1 MNLIIQ
7 SIQNRLLLQHQNKFQ
22 HGFIPL
28 IMSNLK
34 NICFNIFLLSFVFPI
49 KIGTGDTS
57 FGYAQEKQ
65 KIKAGTITASRLY
78 RDRLF
83 LPNSFTQFLYYCT
96 SALNLYS

>member
-34 NICFNIFLLSFVFPI
+34 NICFNIFLLSFVLIHPSATLWRN
-49 KIGTGDTS
+49 KKS
-57 FGYAQEKQ
+57 RQE
-65 KIKAGTITASRLY
+65 RLQ
-78 RDRLF
+78 
-83 LPNSFTQFLYYCT
+83 PVP
-96 SALNLYS
+96 AE

>member
-34 NICFNIFLLSFVFPI
+34 NICFNIFLLSFVLIHPSATLWRNLP
-49 KIGTGDTS
+49 TGRQ
-57 FGYAQEKQ
+57 A
-65 KIKAGTITASRLY
+65 
-78 RDRLF
+78 
-83 LPNSFTQFLYYCT
+83 
-96 SALNLYS
+96 

>member
-34 NICFNIFLLSFVFPI
+34 NICFNIFLLSFVLIHPSATLWRN
-49 KIGTGDTS
+49 KKS
-57 FGYAQEKQ
+57 RQE
-65 KIKAGTITASRLY
+65 RLH
-78 RDRLF
+78 
-83 LPNSFTQFLYYCT
+83 PVP
-96 SALNLYS
+96 AE

>member
-49 KIGTGDTS
+49 KIGQASATLWRNKKSRQERLQPPTGQ
-57 FGYAQEKQ
+57 AVPAE
-65 KIKAGTITASRLY
+65 
-78 RDRLF
+78 
-83 LPNSFTQFLYYCT
+83 
-96 SALNLYS
+96 

>member
-34 NICFNIFLLSFVFPI
+34 NICFNIFFTFFCLPD
-49 KIGTGDTS
+49 KN
-57 FGYAQEKQ
+57 
-65 KIKAGTITASRLY
+65 
-78 RDRLF
+78 RDR
-83 LPNSFTQFLYYCT
+83 
-96 SALNLYS
+96 

>member
-34 NICFNIFLLSFVFPI
+34 NICFNIFFTFFCLDTKETKNQGRNDYSLPTLSGQAVP
-49 KIGTGDTS
+49 
-57 FGYAQEKQ
+57 AE
-65 KIKAGTITASRLY
+65 
-78 RDRLF
+78 
-83 LPNSFTQFLYYCT
+83 
-96 SALNLYS
+96 